1 MHMSHMAGV
10 KRFFGTAG
18 RIKELLK
25 NSFFRIKLADRAL
38 EQINFENI
46 HSQSLRHAHFG
57 V

>member
-1 MHMSHMAGV
+1 MAPVCFDRGHMKAVLFCNHGGFDVGFRYRS
-10 KRFFGTAG
+10 RF
-18 RIKELLK
+18 KV
-25 NSFFRIKLADRAL
+25 L